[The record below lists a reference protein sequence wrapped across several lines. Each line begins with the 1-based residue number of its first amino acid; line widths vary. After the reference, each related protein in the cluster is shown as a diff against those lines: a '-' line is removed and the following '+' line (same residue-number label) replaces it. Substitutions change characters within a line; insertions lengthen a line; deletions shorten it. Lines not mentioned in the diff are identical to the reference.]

1 MSKLKNEVTDK
12 LFEAILTLKSVDECY
27 LFFEDICTITEIQA
41 ITQRFDVAC
50 KMSEGKNY
58 QEVIKDTGASSATIS
73 RVNKCVNYGE
83 GGYKIAID
91 RMKEA
96 GKL

>member
-1 MSKLKNEVTDK
+1 MSKLKNEATDK
-12 LFEAILTLKSVDECY
+12 LFEAILTLKSVEECY
-27 LFFEDICTITEIQA
+27 LFFEDACTIKEIQA
-41 ITQRFDVAC
+41 ISQRFDVAC
-50 KMSEGKNY
+50 TMDAGNNY
-58 QEVIKDTGASSATIS
+58 KEVIKDTGASSATIS
-73 RVNKCVNYGE
+73 RVNKCINYGD